1 MTPELYQILLGGGAV
16 AALYVVY
23 LIVRTIFGKKS
34 FSNNGTGKEI
44 LGELKKQNE
53 NELVHLQAG
62 MEKGFSDLRGC
73 QEIMTNRMCEKMD
86 RMIEALGE
94 IKGILK

>member
-1 MTPELYQILLGGGAV
+1 MFDFTPFLQLGTTGALF
-16 AALYVVY
+16 AWFIYEY
-23 LIVRTIFGKKS
+23 FTKKDKS
-34 FSNNGTGKEI
+34 TFNGTGKDI
-44 LGELKKQNE
+44 LFELKKQNE

-62 MEKGFSDLRGC
+62 MDSGFRDLRNC

-94 IKGILK
+94 IKGVLK